1 MTRSFLTFSLFLL
14 FFLPEGKTQTAYA
27 AIPSTGDTADY
38 PYWIGMMQDPSVN
51 FFRTQRAFNLYW
63 ENRPVTKSCGWKVF
77 KRWEYKTLFRIAPD
91 GTRPAPD
98 AVYNVMEKYLTDSK
112 SVNGEWTSLGP
123 SYIPAPGPAGY
134 EGIGRLNVVAFHP
147 TDQNKI
153 YVGAPSGGFWMS
165 ADGGITWS
173 TSTDSLAT
181 LGVSAIVVDFSNASK
196 ILIGTGDRDA
206 GDAPGM
212 GVFKSLNGGV
222 TWTASKTG
230 MGNQTVGKIIQD
242 PTNSQI
248 FLAATGG
255 GIYRSTDGGV
265 NWTQTRS
272 GNFKDICFKP
282 GDPNIVYAAYNSD
295 FWRSSNNG
303 VSFTQIT
310 SGLTSGQRGSIA
322 VSAANPAYVYFVQ
335 SNNSSGF
342 KGLYRSTDSGL
353 NFTTRS
359 TTPNI
364 LDWSCDGSG
373 SGGQGWYD
381 LAITADPLNAEIVY
395 VGGVDVWKSTN
406 GGTSWTINS
415 HWYGGCSVP
424 AVHADCHFLGYSP
437 VSGKLY
443 AGNDGGVYWTS
454 NGGTAWTDITEGMTI
469 GQMYK
474 IGQSQT
480 VKQQA
485 IAGHQDNGTYTLYP
499 TGWEATGGGDGMEC
513 AVDFQNATY
522 MYHTIYY
529 GDIFRTVNN
538 NNETQIGG
546 NGVGGINEDG
556 AWVTP
561 FILSKS
567 DPKIMFAGFKN
578 IWRCPDV
585 KASSPAWTKI
595 SNNLGGSNSQN
606 LCDLEQSPANT
617 NIVYASRYDNKLF
630 RSDNALGATPTWT
643 DLTSTLPASG
653 TPADLAAHPTDAN
666 TVYMVM
672 GANVYKSTTAGAS
685 WTNITGTLPGIAKNA
700 IVYYKNGNPE
710 ALYVGTD
717 AGVYYKDQTTGAWI
731 SYNAGLPVNA
741 IISEL
746 DIYYDNDSVSSDVIR
761 AGTYGRGL
769 WSSTMY
775 NPYTADFTADSTSIC
790 TGQNVDY
797 TDLSTATPTSWNW
810 SFPGGT
816 PSSSTTQNPQDIVY
830 PAAGNYNVSLTVYYN
845 LINVSV
851 TKSNYITVTAPPVTP
866 GQPGGDTLLCQNNAN
881 TTYTTNAVS
890 GATGYTWNLNPAAAG
905 VLTPN
910 GTSVDINWEDTYT
923 GYATLSVQAVGTCGT
938 SAFSTGLAIHLRPF
952 PGTPGTPTGL
962 TQLCQGVLT
971 TDYTIDA
978 VLNAIQ
984 YVWKLLP
991 AAAGTVSGS
1000 GTVGTVSWDPTF
1012 TGTAE
1017 ISAKAVND
1025 CSESPYSTAL
1035 QVIMNIVPVVDLG
1048 DDITILQTQTA
1059 TLDAGNPGAGY
1070 LWSNGAV
1077 TQIITVGYLGNASDT
1092 YSVDVTLNSCTGS
1105 DAVTVNFTPTG
1116 IQGAPGTIGIKIT
1129 PNPNTGRFRLEIKTP
1144 GSDEIS
1150 FSILNLLGSEV
1161 YSRKGIPVTG
1171 NYTEEMNF
1179 TNLPEGIYYLIIRG
1193 RSNQYIHKVVL
1204 QR

>member
-1 MTRSFLTFSLFLL
+1 MKRSLLTLCLFLL
-14 FFLPEGKTQTAYA
+14 LFIPEGKPQNAYVA
-27 AIPSTGDTADY
+27 TPTPGDTANY
-38 PYWIGMMQDPSVN
+38 PYWIEMMEDPTAN
-51 FFRTQRAFNLYW
+51 FFKVQRAFNLYW
-63 ENRPVTKSCGWKVF
+63 DNRPVTKSCGWKVF
-77 KRWEYKTLFRIAPD
+77 KRWEYKTQFRIAPD

-98 AVYNVMEKYLTDSK
+98 AVFNVMEKYLSDSK
-112 SVNGEWTSLGP
+112 SANGSWISLGP
-123 SYIPAPGPAGY
+123 SYIPLPGPAGY

-165 ADGGITWS
+165 SNGGSTWA
-173 TSTDSLAT
+173 TTTDSLAT
-181 LGVSAIVVDFSNASK
+181 LGVSAIVVDYSNANK

-212 GVFKSLNGGV
+212 GVFKSLDGGL

-230 MGNQTVGKIIQD
+230 MGNQTVGKILQD

-255 GIYRSTDGGV
+255 GIYRSTDGGA
-265 NWTQTRS
+265 NWTQTRT

-303 VSFTQIT
+303 QSFSQIT
-310 SGLTSGQRGSIA
+310 SGLTSGQRGTIA
-322 VSAANPAYVYFVQ
+322 VTPANPGYVYFLQ
-335 SNNSSGF
+335 SSSNSGY
-342 KGLYRSTDSGL
+342 KGVYRSTDSGL

-381 LAITADPLNAEIVY
+381 LAIAADPINPEIVY

-406 GGTSWTINS
+406 GGQTWAINS
-415 HWYGGCSVP
+415 HWYGGCGVP
-424 AVHADCHFLGYSP
+424 AVHADCHFLGFSP

-443 AGNDGGVYWTS
+443 AGNDGGIYWTS
-454 NGGTAWTDITEGMTI
+454 NGGTSWTDITVGMTI
-469 GQMYK
+469 GQIYK
-474 IGQSQT
+474 LGQSQT
-480 VKQQA
+480 VKQQV
-485 IAGHQDNGTYTLYP
+485 INGHQDNGTYTLYP

-513 AVDFQNATY
+513 AVDFQNASY

-529 GDIFRTVNN
+529 GDIFRTINN
-538 NNETQIGG
+538 NSETQIGG
-546 NGVGGINEDG
+546 NGSGGINEDG

-578 IWRCPDV
+578 IWRCNNV
-585 KASSPAWTKI
+585 QASSPSWTKI

-606 LCDLEQSPANT
+606 LCDFEQSPANT
-617 NIVYASRYDNKLF
+617 NILYASRYDNKLF
-630 RSDNALGATPTWT
+630 RSDNALGGTPTWT

-666 TVYMVM
+666 IVYMVM
-672 GANVYKSTTAGAS
+672 GNNVYKSTTKGAS
-685 WTNITGTLPGIAKNA
+685 WSNITGTLPGVSKNA
-700 IVYYKNGNPE
+700 IVYYKNGNPD

-717 AGVYYKDQTTGAWI
+717 GGVYYQDQTTGGWI
-731 SYNAGLPVNA
+731 SYNSGMPVNA

-761 AGTYGRGL
+761 ASTYGRGL

-790 TGQNVDY
+790 TGQHVDF
-797 TDLSTATPTSWNW
+797 TDLSTATPTSWSW

-816 PSSSTTQNPQDIVY
+816 PSSSTQQNPQNILY
-830 PAAGNYNVSLTVYYN
+830 SSAGSYNVSLTVYYN

-851 TKSNYITVTAPPVTP
+851 TKNSFITVTAPPSTP
-866 GQPGGDTLLCQNNAN
+866 GLPAGDTLLCQNNAN
-881 TTYTTNAVS
+881 TSYTTNSVI
-890 GATGYTWNLNPAAAG
+890 GATSYTWSLNPVSAG

-910 GTSVDINWEDTYT
+910 DTSVVINWDDSYT
-923 GYATLSVQAVGTCGT
+923 GYATLSVQANGICGN
-938 SAFSTGLAIHLRPF
+938 SAFSIGLNIHLRPF
-952 PGTPGTPTGL
+952 PAAPGTPSGP
-962 TQLCQGVLT
+962 TQLCQGILT
-971 TDYTIDA
+971 SEYTISS
-978 VLNAIQ
+978 VPNATH
-984 YVWKLLP
+984 YDWKILP
-991 AAAGTVSGS
+991 VAAGTISGAD
-1000 GTVGTVSWDPTF
+1000 TIGTVSWDPAF
-1012 TGTAE
+1012 TGTAD
-1017 ISAKAVND
+1017 ISVKAVND
-1025 CSESPYSTAL
+1025 CSESPYSP
-1035 QVIMNIVPVVDLG
+1035 VIQTTMNIVPFVDLG
-1048 DDITILQTQTA
+1048 ADITILQTQTA
-1059 TLDAGNPGAGY
+1059 ILDAGNPGAAY
-1070 LWSNGAV
+1070 LWSNGEV
-1077 TQIITVGYLGNASDT
+1077 TQTITVGYEGNASDI
-1092 YSVDVTLNSCTGS
+1092 YSVDVTLDFCTGS
-1105 DAVTVNFTPTG
+1105 DAITVNFTPTG
-1116 IQGAPGTIGIKIT
+1116 VPGNSGMFMIRIT
-1129 PNPNTGRFRLEIKTP
+1129 PNPNNGKFRLEIRIP
-1144 GSDEIS
+1144 GEDELSLS
-1150 FSILNLLGSEV
+1150 FLNLLGSEV
-1161 YSRKGIPVTG
+1161 FSKKNIPVTG
-1171 NYTEEMNF
+1171 SFNEEMNL
-1179 TNLPEGIYYLIIRG
+1179 TNLPEGIYYLIIKG